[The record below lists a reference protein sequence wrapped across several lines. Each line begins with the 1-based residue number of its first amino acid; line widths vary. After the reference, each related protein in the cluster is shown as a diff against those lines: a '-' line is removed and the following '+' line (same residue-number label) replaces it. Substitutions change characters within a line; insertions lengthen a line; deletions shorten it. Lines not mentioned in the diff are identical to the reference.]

1 MNKVSCSIDLGFDRI
16 DFLCDNT
23 KKYFFV
29 LILFIPTKYL
39 IQIYHNNSVKRT
51 LVALVDVKWTNFAHD
66 ENPLHTIRNNLFPYT
81 YSHIAHTGFFKLN

>member
-39 IQIYHNNSVKRT
+39 IRIYHNNSVKRT

-66 ENPLHTIRNNLFPYT
+66 ENPLHTIRNNLFSLHIFTHSPY
-81 YSHIAHTGFFKLN
+81 GFF